1 MFPISKFILKIKQ
14 KKKLQLMELELSQW
28 LGFFI
33 SRYQFDAFL
42 FVAVGSEKN
51 NNPILFKLRSLT
63 NLYFYEMSVVRL
75 LRQTFR

>member
-1 MFPISKFILKIKQ
+1 MFPISKLILKIKQ
-14 KKKLQLMELELSQW
+14 KKLQLMELELSRW

-33 SRYQFDAFL
+33 SRYQFDALL

-51 NNPILFKLRSLT
+51 NNPIFFKLRSLT

-75 LRQTFR
+75 LGQTFR